1 MRSNSKP
8 HEDLVYEISQGSSH
22 DAFAALIAGIADRI
36 EAARLNPVKIS
47 DLVSILR
54 EDTTKLYKAV
64 MRKG

>member
-1 MRSNSKP
+1 MRPNSKL
-8 HEDLVYEISQGSSH
+8 HEDLIYEISHGSPQENFVS
-22 DAFAALIAGIADRI
+22 LIAGIADRI
-36 EAARLNPVKIS
+36 EGARLNPVKVS

>member
-8 HEDLVYEISQGSSH
+8 HEDLVHEISHGST
-22 DAFAALIAGIADRI
+22 DENFASLIAGIADRI
-36 EAARLNPVKIS
+36 EGARLNPVKIS

>member
-1 MRSNSKP
+1 MRGNSKP
-8 HEDLVYEISQGSSH
+8 HEDLVDEINHGSSH
-22 DAFAALIAGIADRI
+22 DAFAMLIAGIADRI
-36 EAARLNPVKIS
+36 EGARLNPVKVS

>member
-1 MRSNSKP
+1 MKGNSKP
-8 HEDLVYEISQGSSH
+8 HEDLIDEINHGCSQ
-22 DAFAALIAGIADRI
+22 DAFASLIAGIANRI
-36 EAARLNPVKIS
+36 EATRLNPVKVS